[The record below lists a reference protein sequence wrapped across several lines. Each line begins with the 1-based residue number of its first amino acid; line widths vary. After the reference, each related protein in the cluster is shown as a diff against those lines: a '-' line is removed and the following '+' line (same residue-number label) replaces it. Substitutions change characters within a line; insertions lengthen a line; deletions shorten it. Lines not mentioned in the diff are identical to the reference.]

1 MSCKVIVHVCLHEIA
16 FMALFVQCGCV
27 RICLCMLTHVYI
39 VYSRGRLGAMSREQ
53 TKRRGLEGDVS
64 LKD

>member
-1 MSCKVIVHVCLHEIA
+1 MSRKVVVHVCLYVIA
-16 FMALFVQCGCV
+16 FMDLFVQCGCV
-27 RICLCMLTHVYI
+27 RMCLCMLTHVYI

-53 TKRRGLEGDVS
+53 TKRRGLDGDVS